1 MPMSLLT
8 SHRRALVLM
17 AVVTNSHRFLVL
29 KGPGGVPLPG
39 QRGMGQMG
47 GLVWERATSTQP
59 MCVPHTPAGSSAT
72 CICPDPHFVAHTW
85 TSHVTLGRMQAAAFH
100 PTSWE
105 ECVG

>member
-1 MPMSLLT
+1 MPMSVLA
-8 SHRRALVLM
+8 SHRKALALM
-17 AVVTNSHRFLVL
+17 AVVANSHRSLAL
-29 KGPGGVPLPG
+29 MGPGGVPLPG

-47 GLVWERATSTQP
+47 GLVWGHATSTQP
-59 MCVPHTPAGSSAT
+59 MSVPHTPAGSRAT

-85 TSHVTLGRMQAAAFH
+85 MSYVTLGRMRTATFH

>member
-1 MPMSLLT
+1 MPMSVLA
-8 SHRRALVLM
+8 SHRKALALM
-17 AVVTNSHRFLVL
+17 AVVTNSHWSLAL
-29 KGPGGVPLPG
+29 MGPGGVPLPG

-59 MCVPHTPAGSSAT
+59 MCVPHTPAGSRAS
-72 CICPDPHFVAHTW
+72 CICPDPHFVARTW
-85 TSHVTLGRMQAAAFH
+85 MSQVTLGRMLAATFH